1 MRIAIIAGGMPS
13 TTFIDALIN
22 GLAERGYL
30 ITVIG
35 KKLKP
40 YSYTKNVNTIEIP
53 SQRIS
58 QLLFIGVNLWKMPFH
73 HILKIYKN
81 SNSLILAFFDYLY
94 YLPLFMAKPDKVHI
108 QWAADLYKKELLFD
122 LFPNKIILSLRGSHI
137 NYTPIIKP
145 KFGEFYK
152 KVFPKVHKFHAVSNA
167 IAKEAQKY
175 EAAADK
181 ISTIYTSVDG
191 NLLNKTIQ
199 PKNPNAPFSFIVVGR
214 FHWVKGYNYLLDA
227 LGILKKKKLAFN
239 LLIIA
244 GDNVPEEVIL
254 SIHQNNL
261 KENLKI
267 LNTLPHDAVLR
278 KIDNADLLIL
288 PSVNEGIA
296 NVVIEAMAL
305 GTVAISSNCGGMPEL
320 IEDGINGFL
329 FNNRDAID
337 LADKILSY
345 TKMST
350 EKKQI
355 IRENAKVTTSTKFT
369 KTRMLDAFEN
379 LYS

>member
-1 MRIAIIAGGMPS
+1 MRIAIIAGGIPS

-73 HILKIYKN
+73 HILRIYKN

-145 KFGEFYK
+145 EFRVFYT
-152 KVFPKVHKFHAVSNA
+152 KVFPKVHKFHAVSKA
-167 IAKEAQKY
+167 IALEAEKY
-175 EAAADK
+175 DAPSNK
-181 ISTIYTSVDG
+181 IHTIYTSVDD
-191 NLLNKTIQ
+191 NLFHKIIQ
-199 PKNPNAPFSFIVVGR
+199 PKVSNGPLKLIVVGR

-227 LGILKKKKLAFN
+227 LGILKKQETSFHLTM
-239 LLIIA
+239 IA
-244 GDNVPEEVIL
+244 GNEVPEEVIF

-261 KENLKI
+261 KDNIKI
-267 LNTLPHDAVLR
+267 VNNLPHDEVLR
-278 KIDNADLLIL
+278 HIENADLLIL

-305 GTVAISSNCGGMPEL
+305 GTIALSSNCGGMPEL
-320 IEDGINGFL
+320 IEDGINGLL
-329 FNNRDAID
+329 FDNRNVVD
-337 LADKILSY
+337 LANKLLEYATLNDATKYNIALNARKTIYNKFNRIRMIDEFEKIY
-345 TKMST
+345 K
-350 EKKQI
+350 
-355 IRENAKVTTSTKFT
+355 
-369 KTRMLDAFEN
+369 
-379 LYS
+379 

>member
-1 MRIAIIAGGMPS
+1 MRIAIIAGGIPS

-22 GLAERGYL
+22 GLAERGYS

-35 KKLKP
+35 KKIKP
-40 YSYTKNVNTIEIP
+40 CSYAKNVNTIEIP

-73 HILKIYKN
+73 QILRIYKN
-81 SNSLILAFFDYLY
+81 SNSLKLAFFDYLY

-122 LFPNKIILSLRGSHI
+122 LFRNKIILSLRGSHI

-167 IAKEAQKY
+167 IAMEAQKY

-181 ISTIYTSVDG
+181 ISTIYSSVDD
-191 NLLNKTIQ
+191 NLLNKIIQ
-199 PKNPNAPFSFIVVGR
+199 PKNPNAPFNFIVVGR

-227 LGILKKKKLAFN
+227 LAIFKKKKLAFN

-244 GDNVPEEVIL
+244 GDNVTEEVIF
-254 SIHQNNL
+254 SIHQNKL
-261 KENLKI
+261 TENIKI
-267 LNTLPHDAVLR
+267 VNNLPHYKVLTH
-278 KIDNADLLIL
+278 IENADLLIL
-288 PSVNEGIA
+288 TSVNEGIA
-296 NVVIEAMAL
+296 NVVIEAMTL
-305 GTVAISSNCGGMPEL
+305 GTIALSSNCGGMPEL
-320 IEDGINGFL
+320 IEEGINGLL
-329 FNNRDAID
+329 FDNRNAID
-337 LADKILSY
+337 LAKKISGFTKLSDR
-345 TKMST
+345 
-350 EKKQI
+350 EKQI
-355 IRENAKVTTSTKFT
+355 IRENAKGTIATKFT

>member
-1 MRIAIIAGGMPS
+1 MRIAIIAGGIPS

-22 GLAERGYL
+22 GLAERGYS

-35 KKLKP
+35 KKIKP

-94 YLPLFMAKPDKVHI
+94 YLPLFMAKPAKVHI

-145 KFGEFYK
+145 EFRVLYT
-152 KVFPKVHKFHAVSNA
+152 KVFPKVHKFHAVSKA
-167 IAKEAQKY
+167 IALEAEKY
-175 EAAADK
+175 DAPSNK
-181 ISTIYTSVDG
+181 IHTIYTSVDD
-191 NLLNKTIQ
+191 NLFHKIIQ
-199 PKNPNAPFSFIVVGR
+199 PKVSNGPLKLIVVGR

-227 LGILKKKKLAFN
+227 LGILKKQETSFHLTM
-239 LLIIA
+239 IA
-244 GDNVPEEVIL
+244 GNDVPEEVIF

-261 KENLKI
+261 KDNIKI
-267 LNTLPHDAVLR
+267 VNNLPHDEVLR
-278 KIDNADLLIL
+278 HIENADLLIL

-305 GTVAISSNCGGMPEL
+305 GTIALSSNCGGMPEL
-320 IEDGINGFL
+320 IEDGINGLL
-329 FNNRDAID
+329 FDNRNVVD
-337 LADKILSY
+337 LANKLLEYATLNDE
-345 TKMST
+345 TKYN
-350 EKKQI
+350 I
-355 IRENAKVTTSTKFT
+355 ALNAKKTIYNKFNRI
-369 KTRMLDAFEN
+369 RMIDEFEKI
-379 LYS
+379 YK